1 MSDAAAVASSVENP
15 LKIFSHLAERCM
27 HTREDPKLHQIQT
40 QNQAKQDD
48 RPKEPGRNAHKSD
61 TNYHKGATP
70 SPPVCLSPGTVVF
83 FLLINSSLFS
93 LFSFFVE
100 ILFCKAEG
108 PGPLSLTAGLVA
120 RTWCSH
126 SLDSAPDCGWE
137 PKPLSKLLQ
146 AKSIRDQLCHLF
158 PSGPC
163 LGSSRQFY
171 LLQSYGADSL
181 SLFSLYL
188 NPVNLSSKV
197 QYE

>member
-1 MSDAAAVASSVENP
+1 MFLILKVKTTFLTRKLLESQKVSDAAAVASSVENP

-27 HTREDPKLHQIQT
+27 HTREDPEMHQIQT

-108 PGPLSLTAGLVA
+108 PGPLSLTTGLEA
-120 RTWCSH
+120 RNSGLNHGLTSI
-126 SLDSAPDCGWE
+126 SGPEL
-137 PKPLSKLLQ
+137 KPCFKLLQ
-146 AKSIRDQLCHLF
+146 INAT
-158 PSGPC
+158 
-163 LGSSRQFY
+163 
-171 LLQSYGADSL
+171 
-181 SLFSLYL
+181 
-188 NPVNLSSKV
+188 
-197 QYE
+197 